1 VTEEELISR
10 LDIVQN
16 GAEFRVN
23 ARESTDLEFKLEF
36 SVATLKKSLKT
47 IAAFANKGGG
57 CIVFGVRDRPK
68 ILVGIGD
75 SDIDEAVQSDQFSQC
90 LSPIPDV
97 KFLRAIV
104 HGKTVGILI
113 VAAQERGPIIAIKD
127 LQGATGEDV
136 ILRQGLIY
144 TRRRGQTSAISGE
157 EFSQMLSARDNFTRQ
172 EIFRFLDRG
181 KNIGFDRVV
190 VADPSSE
197 NGENAGMT
205 FFLPAS
211 AAKDL
216 NVIDRARLVQTNGA
230 PAYEIQGT
238 VRLTVPNEN
247 DPRQPLRAVDSA
259 VELAPHI
266 CEIFWNDM
274 PWSFSHLKKAA
285 QNLGF
290 WPTNDGDG
298 VHTGREQLTNTT
310 IYYSAGRTAVLN
322 FARQNPEAFIEVIG
336 STKTIAQWRQAH
348 AAE

>member
-1 VTEEELISR
+1 MNVEELLNR
-10 LDIVQN
+10 LDIVPHGN
-16 GAEFRVN
+16 EFRVN

-36 SVATLKKSLKT
+36 NLATLKKSLKT

-57 CIVFGVRDRPK
+57 CIVFGVRDKPK
-68 ILVGIGD
+68 LLIGIGN
-75 SDIDEAVQSDQFSQC
+75 SDIDEAAQSDQFSQC

-97 KFLRAIV
+97 KFLRQRV
-104 HGKTVGILI
+104 HGKTVGVLI

-127 LQGATGEDV
+127 LQGAAGEDV

-157 EFSQMLSARDNFTRQ
+157 EFSQILNARDSLTRQ

-197 NGENAGMT
+197 HGENAGMT

-238 VRLTVPNEN
+238 VQLTVPNEN
-247 DPRQPLRAVDSA
+247 DPRLPLRAADSA
-259 VELAPHI
+259 EELAPRI
-266 CEIFWNDM
+266 REIFWNDL
-274 PWSFSHLKKAA
+274 PWNFSHLKKAA
-285 QNLGF
+285 QNLDF
-290 WPTNDGDG
+290 WSTDDGDG
-298 VHTGREQLTNTT
+298 IHTGREQLTNTT
-310 IYYSAGRTAVLN
+310 IYYSAGRNAVLN
-322 FARQNPEAFIEVIG
+322 FARQNPEAFIDVIG
-336 STKTIAQWRQAH
+336 SAKTISRWRQTR